1 MAPATI
7 REKRGRPD
15 PLRRLVRAIGRRVL
29 GTVTHVA
36 TGEAAAALTFDDG
49 PHPAYTPRLLDILA
63 RHGARATFFVIG
75 ERVAAHPELAR
86 RAVAE
91 GHALANHTW
100 SHAQLPDVP
109 GAERRRELAR
119 CAATIDPLGGERL
132 FRPPRG
138 RQSLASRLDVARSGH
153 AVVTWSAHAEDW
165 RRHDAAWLAG
175 RLAAQLRPGAIFLLH
190 DAIWDGLEPGVEDRG
205 PLLEAVDRFLAEAA
219 PHTRFVTVPELLA
232 LGRPVKVNWY
242 RT

>member
-1 MAPATI
+1 MTSAVE
-7 REKRGRPD
+7 RKQRRPGA
-15 PLRRLVRAIGRRVL
+15 LRRLAAGLGRRAL
-29 GTVTHVA
+29 GTITSVA
-36 TGEAAAALTFDDG
+36 TEAPAAALTFDDG
-49 PHPAYTPRLLDILA
+49 PHPVYTPRLLDILA

-91 GHALANHTW
+91 GHTLANHTW
-100 SHAQLPDVP
+100 SHVQLPDAT
-109 GAERRRELAR
+109 GAERRREIAR
-119 CAATIDPLGGERL
+119 GAAAIAPMGGAAL

-138 RQSLASRLDVARSGH
+138 RQSLASRLAVALAGH

-165 RRHDAAWLAG
+165 RPHDAAWMAA

-205 PLLEAVDRFLAEAA
+205 PLLEAVDAFLAGAA
-219 PHTRFVTVPELLA
+219 PATRFVTVPELMG
-232 LGRPVKVNWY
+232 LGRPVTVNWY
-242 RT
+242 RA